1 MMTSSTSVTAFHKV
15 LNSSG
20 TILEASLAFLL
31 RPLFS
36 DLALMNTKSG
46 ATELMTFERL
56 ANKGSFLNKMS
67 FCVELEIRSERVSAE
82 SAETSLGSISWAGSL
97 TVTEDSS
104 SDKFLDTNDSMFT
117 LLSAFQEDILTEGGA
132 MTMFIL
138 GEGAGWVVTSLGT
151 IWHSSFST
159 VLHFLSLT
167 PLHTTLRTWGHCF
180 WGC

>member
-1 MMTSSTSVTAFHKV
+1 MRTGSTDISFHKV
-15 LNSSG
+15 LNSLG

-31 RPLFS
+31 CPLLS
-36 DLALMNTKSG
+36 DLALLNTKSG

-56 ANKGSFLNKMS
+56 ANRGSLLNKMS

-82 SAETSLGSISWAGSL
+82 SAETSLGSIGWAGSL

-104 SDKFLDTNDSMFT
+104 SDKFLDTNNLMFT

-132 MTMFIL
+132 LTMFIL

-159 VLHFLSLT
+159 VLHFRSLT
-167 PLHTTLRTWGHCF
+167 PLHTTLATWGHCS